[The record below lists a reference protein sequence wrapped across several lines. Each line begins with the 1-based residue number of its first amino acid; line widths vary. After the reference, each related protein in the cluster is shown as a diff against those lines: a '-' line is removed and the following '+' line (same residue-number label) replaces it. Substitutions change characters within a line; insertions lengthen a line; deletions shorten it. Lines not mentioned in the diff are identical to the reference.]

1 LAHIHDHH
9 HHDDHPQGE
18 CCGHGPGNQALAVIE
33 EPLDPA
39 NQSLSDAL
47 RLSFWF
53 LKLVMF
59 FLVIGFMLSGLVCVD
74 QGEVV
79 LVTRLGRLD
88 GDPRKPGLSW
98 AWPYPIG
105 EKTKVSTTL
114 RNLSVDSFWL
124 NLSEADKA
132 KSLSEVYARSPG
144 LDPKVDGA
152 LLTSD
157 LTGDLAIM
165 HMQLNIQY
173 RVSDETRVRAS
184 EEDPARR
191 VSDVILFALNVS
203 DEQDLLRGVIQNAAV
218 AEAAKTTVDVLWK
231 DAGRVASAVQVRAQT
246 MLDQLET
253 GIQLEKVAAPQS
265 YFPLQAREEFN
276 SVTNAM
282 NQKSTL
288 ISEADGERTKKL
300 LGVAGP
306 AWQPLS
312 EAIQSLDQATDA
324 ATRDKAMNQIDEI
337 LEKSA
342 TGEAGGK
349 IKLAQRDR
357 EKVIADTLAE
367 VSRFQ
372 AYQAEYRKDPQLV
385 RKQLRAGMLRK
396 LFDDQDVI
404 KWWLPPGNKQ
414 LIISINKDPKDI
426 RDAERRRLAEEANKP
441 K

>member
-1 LAHIHDHH
+1 MAHIHDHH
-9 HHDDHPQGE
+9 HHDDPHDG
-18 CCGHGPGNQALAVIE
+18 CCGHGPGDQALPVIE

-59 FLVIGFMLSGLVCVD
+59 CLIIGFMLSGLVCVD

-79 LVTRLGRLD
+79 LVTRLGKLD
-88 GDPRKPGLSW
+88 GEPRKPGLSW
-98 AWPYPIG
+98 AWPYPVG

-114 RNLSVDSFWL
+114 RNLSVDNFWL

-132 KSLSEVYARSPG
+132 KPLSEVYARSGG
-144 LDPKVDGA
+144 LDPKIDGA

-165 HMQLNIQY
+165 HLQLNVQY
-173 RVSDETRVRAS
+173 RVSDETRVRANDP
-184 EEDPARR
+184 DPARR
-191 VSDVILFALNVS
+191 VSDVILFAQNVG
-203 DEQDLLRGVIQNAAV
+203 DEQALLRTVIENAAV

-231 DAGRVASAVQVRAQT
+231 DAGRVASAIQARAQA
-246 MLDQLET
+246 MLDRMET

-282 NQKSTL
+282 NQKRTL
-288 ISEADGERTKKL
+288 ISEADSERTKKL

-306 AWQPLS
+306 AWEPLGKAI
-312 EAIQSLDQATDA
+312 EALDSAGDDA
-324 ATRDKAMNQIDEI
+324 AARDTIMARIDEI
-337 LEKSA
+337 LEKNA

-357 EKVIADTLAE
+357 EKIIADTRAE

-372 AYQAEYRKDPQLV
+372 AYQAEYRKDPDLV
-385 RKQLRAGMLRK
+385 RKQLRAGMLKK
-396 LFDDQDVI
+396 LFDDRDVI
-404 KWWLPPGNKQ
+404 KWWLPPGDKQ
-414 LIISINKDPKDI
+414 MIISINKDPKDV
-426 RDAERRRLAEEANKP
+426 RDAERNRLEEASKP

>member
-1 LAHIHDHH
+1 MAQIHDQ
-9 HHDDHPQGE
+9 HHDHLTHGE
-18 CCGHGPGNQALAVIE
+18 CCGQQPGDQALAVIE

-47 RLSFWF
+47 RLSFWC

-59 FLVIGFMLSGLVCVD
+59 CLIIGFMLSGLVCVD

-79 LVTRLGRLD
+79 VVTRLGRLD
-88 GDPRKPGLSW
+88 GEPRKPGLGW

-105 EKTKVSTTL
+105 EKLKVSTTL
-114 RNLSVDSFWL
+114 RNLSVNNFWL
-124 NLSEADKA
+124 
-132 KSLSEVYARSPG
+132 SLSKADEAKPLGEVYARSPG

-152 LLTSD
+152 LLTND

-165 HMQLNIQY
+165 HMQLNVQY

-184 EEDPARR
+184 EADPARR
-191 VSDVILFALNVS
+191 VSDIILFVENVS
-203 DEQDLLRGVIQNAAV
+203 DEQALLRTVIQNAAV
-218 AEAAKTTVDVLWK
+218 AEAAKSTVDVLWK
-231 DAGRVASAVQVRAQT
+231 DAGRVASAVQARAQV
-246 MLDQLET
+246 MLDKLET
-253 GIQLEKVAAPQS
+253 GIQLDKVAAPQS

-282 NQKSTL
+282 NQKQTL
-288 ISEADGERTKKL
+288 ISEADSERTKKL
-300 LGVAGP
+300 LGAAGP
-306 AWQPLS
+306 AWEALS
-312 EAIQSLDQATDA
+312 KAIHALDQAPDQDE
-324 ATRDKAMNQIDEI
+324 RDKVMARIDEI
-337 LEKSA
+337 LEKTA

-357 EKVIADTLAE
+357 EKIIADTLAE
-367 VSRFQ
+367 VARFQ
-372 AYQAEYRKDPQLV
+372 AYQTEYRKDPDLV
-385 RKQLRAGMLRK
+385 RKQLQAAMLRK

-404 KWWLPPGNKQ
+404 KWWLPPGDKQ

-426 RDAERRRLAEEANKP
+426 RDAERRRLAEEAKKP